1 MSLFFKSQLNEKLLT
16 TLLDI
21 DTNIISN
28 DLQFIL
34 YIILTFTNKIKQ

>member
-34 YIILTFTNKIKQ
+34 YII